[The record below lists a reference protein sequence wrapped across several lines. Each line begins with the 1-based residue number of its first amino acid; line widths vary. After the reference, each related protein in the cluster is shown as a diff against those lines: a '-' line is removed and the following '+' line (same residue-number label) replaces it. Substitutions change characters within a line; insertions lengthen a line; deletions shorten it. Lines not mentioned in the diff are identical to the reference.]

1 MESLFQTA
9 AVVVLYGIAV
19 SFVLVFF
26 QVLDFGS
33 SLLDMRGAHDFK
45 LGGREARRRI
55 TEYVW
60 SIPATVILGLVLA
73 LGVDWAGR
81 LFFEDSNV
89 SGGLTVMSGLL
100 LIALFGGLGIV
111 YGIIRAETPSY
122 AALRANLLED
132 IEQRVSSTQIDAF
145 RLQLSE
151 IDEKQRYI
159 RFGLRDRARM
169 RRIRAELNGIADG
182 FRVHPPVG
190 LAAYRAIRWRV
201 VWAYLWRG
209 NFFRVVNPIIA
220 TATFLLLTALLIAS
234 GDWQLWWLLGVVLL
248 GVTVTSGLALTSA
261 RASLASKTAW
271 HAVYLKQRSEVE
283 DLLIELEK
291 SSRKGVA
298 GLGDRVTRAL
308 QILREQQE

>member
-9 AVVVLYGIAV
+9 AMVVGYGIGV
-19 SFVLVFF
+19 SFVLVFV

-45 LGGREARRRI
+45 LQGREARRRI

-60 SIPATVILGLVLA
+60 SIPVTVTLGLVLA
-73 LGVDWAGR
+73 LGIDLAGR
-81 LFFEDSNV
+81 FFFDDVNI
-89 SGGLTVMSGLL
+89 SGGLIVMAVLV

-111 YGIIRAETPSY
+111 YAIIRAETPSY

-145 RLQLSE
+145 RVQLGQ

-169 RRIRAELNGIADG
+169 RRIRGELNTLADG
-182 FRVHPPVG
+182 FRVSPPVG
-190 LAAYRAIRWRV
+190 LAAYRSIRWGV

-209 NFFRVVNPIIA
+209 NFLRVVNPIIA
-220 TATFLLLTALLIAS
+220 TATFLLLLVCVVVS
-234 GDWQLWWLLGVVLL
+234 GAWPLWWLLGLVLF
-248 GVTVTSGLALTSA
+248 GVAVTSGLALASA

-271 HAVYLKQRSEVE
+271 HAVYLKQRSEIE

-291 SSRKGVA
+291 TSRKGVA

>member
-1 MESLFQTA
+1 VESLFQTGA
-9 AVVVLYGIAV
+9 TVVAYGIGL

-33 SLLDMRGAHDFK
+33 SLLDMRGAHDVK
-45 LGGREARRRI
+45 LKGREARRRI

-60 SIPATVILGLVLA
+60 SIPVTVTLGLVLA
-73 LGVDWAGR
+73 LGVDLAGR
-81 LFFEDSNV
+81 FFFEDVNIQ
-89 SGGLTVMSGLL
+89 GGLIVMAVLV
-100 LIALFGGLGIV
+100 LIALSGGLGILFA
-111 YGIIRAETPSY
+111 IIRAETPSY

-132 IEQRVSSTQIDAF
+132 IEERVSSAQIDAF
-145 RLQLSE
+145 RQQLSQ

-169 RRIRAELNGIADG
+169 RRIRGELNGLADG
-182 FRVHPPVG
+182 FRARPPVG

-209 NFFRVVNPIIA
+209 NFLRVVNPVIA
-220 TATFLLLTALLIAS
+220 TATFLLLLVSMVGLGA
-234 GDWQLWWLLGVVLL
+234 WELWWLLGLVLL
-248 GVTVTSGLALTSA
+248 GVIVTSGLALASA

-291 SSRKGVA
+291 TSRKGVA

>member
-9 AVVVLYGIAV
+9 AIAVGYGIGI
-19 SFVLVFF
+19 SFVLVFV

-33 SLLDMRGAHDFK
+33 SLLDMRGAHDVK
-45 LGGREARRRI
+45 LKGREARRRI

-60 SIPATVILGLVLA
+60 SIPVTVTLGLVLA
-73 LGVDWAGR
+73 LGVDLAGR
-81 LFFEDSNV
+81 LFFEDVNIQ
-89 SGGLTVMSGLL
+89 GGLIVMAVLV
-100 LIALFGGLGIV
+100 LIALSGGLGIV
-111 YGIIRAETPSY
+111 YAIIRSETPSY

-145 RLQLSE
+145 RLQLSQ

-169 RRIRAELNGIADG
+169 RRIRSELDTLADG
-182 FRVHPPVG
+182 FRASPPVG
-190 LAAYRAIRWRV
+190 LAAYRSIRWRV

-209 NFFRVVNPIIA
+209 NFLRVVNPIIA
-220 TATFLLLTALLIAS
+220 TATFLLLTALLIAT
-234 GDWQLWWLLGVVLL
+234 GDGQMWWLLGVVLL
-248 GVTVTSGLALTSA
+248 GVVVTSGLALASA

-291 SSRKGVA
+291 TSRKGVA

>member
-9 AVVVLYGIAV
+9 VAVAAYGIV
-19 SFVLVFF
+19 ISFVLVFL

-45 LGGREARRRI
+45 LKGREARRRI

-60 SIPATVILGLVLA
+60 SIPATVVLGLVLA

-81 LFFEDSNV
+81 LFFEDVNIQGGLV
-89 SGGLTVMSGLL
+89 VMVVLLLVALSGGL
-100 LIALFGGLGIV
+100 AIV
-111 YGIIRAETPSY
+111 YAIIRAETPSY

-132 IEQRVSSTQIDAF
+132 IEQRVTSTQIDAF

-169 RRIRAELNGIADG
+169 RRIRGELDNLADG
-182 FRVHPPVG
+182 FRANPPVG

-209 NFFRVVNPIIA
+209 NFLRVVNPIIA
-220 TATFLLLTALLIAS
+220 AAVFLLLLATVVVS
-234 GDWQLWWLLGVVLL
+234 GEWQDWWLPCLVLL
-248 GVTVTSGLALTSA
+248 GVAVSSGLALTSA

-298 GLGDRVTRAL
+298 GLGDRVARAL